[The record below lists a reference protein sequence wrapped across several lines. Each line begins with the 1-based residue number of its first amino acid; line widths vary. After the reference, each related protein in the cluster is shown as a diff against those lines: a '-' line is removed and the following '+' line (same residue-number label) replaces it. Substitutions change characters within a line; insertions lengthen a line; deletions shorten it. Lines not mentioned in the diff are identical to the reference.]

1 MSEQISNGTNNETNN
16 AIVTEPKSGGMGAII
31 GAIIIIIILVAGGWY
46 FIGNKVEKIQEQ
58 KDANKVLDVT
68 TGSSTEV
75 EDIQADLDNL
85 DLNALDR

>member
-1 MSEQISNGTNNETNN
+1 MENDVTN
-16 AIVTEPKSGGMGAII
+16 AIPTESKSSGMGAII

-46 FIGNKVEKIQEQ
+46 FIGNRVEKIQEQ
-58 KDANKVLDVT
+58 KDANKVLDVS

-85 DLNALDR
+85 DLNALDQ